1 MKKELL
7 RQEKWKQ
14 LAYKFDRKYIKK
26 VSQQSKKVPNNHDLH
41 ESMVKVTQSKMDELI
56 KAFFSS
62 IESWS
67 SSATTILT
75 ISVTLNSI
83 LANLEKVLGEDRIDE
98 IMKTRDLKIYW
109 GAATHWQ
116 ALHCVLRFVPMSK
129 VADFLSA
136 GCEVTNHFAR

>member
-26 VSQQSKKVPNNHDLH
+26 V
-41 ESMVKVTQSKMDELI
+41 TQSKMDELI

-62 IESWS
+62 MESWS
-67 SSATTILT
+67 SSATLT
-75 ISVTLNSI
+75 ISVTLNSV
-83 LANLEKVLGEDRIDE
+83 LTNLEKVLGEDRIDE

-136 GCEVTNHFAR
+136 GCEVKDIRLMV